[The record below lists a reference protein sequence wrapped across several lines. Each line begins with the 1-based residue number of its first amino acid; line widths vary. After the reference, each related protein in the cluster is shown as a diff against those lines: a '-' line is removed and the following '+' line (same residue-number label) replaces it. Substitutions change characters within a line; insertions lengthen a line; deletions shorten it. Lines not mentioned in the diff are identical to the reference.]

1 MSKKNIGKKQGEFK
15 TISPRI
21 KSRCSCFRVGVYV
34 RHSNGLALLPFQEN
48 PYFAHGFLLEICLI
62 TPAIKILKIKKILVA
77 NRGEIAVRI
86 MRSASEMGIKTVAV
100 YSDADRSARHVVQ
113 ADEAWHIGESPS
125 SASYLKGDLIIE
137 TAKKAGADAIHPG
150 YGFLSE
156 NAGFAKAVREAGL
169 IFIGPSPES
178 INAMGDKLRAKETAR
193 KSNVPLVPGSVAAIS
208 TIEEALAASH
218 ETGYPLLIK
227 ASAGGG
233 GKGMRVVHK
242 EEELQNEME
251 MAMNEAMSAFGDSTV
266 FIERYVQNPKHI
278 EIQIIGDQHGNIVHL
293 FERDCSIQRRHQK
306 VVEEAPSGILTPEVR
321 EAMGRDAVNLAKT
334 CGYYSTG
341 TVEFIMDEQLRY
353 YFLEM
358 NTRLQVEHPVTELIT
373 GLDLVKE
380 QIRVAAGEELSD
392 KVKNVS
398 IRGHAI
404 EIRVCAEDPLN
415 QFLPDVG
422 TISHFRVPQGPGI
435 RVDSGYEEGD
445 EIPIFY
451 DPLMAKLIVFAED
464 RISAIDR
471 MIKAIDRFDL
481 RGVANTLDFCKWVM
495 QHPDFRNGWFDTHFI
510 AKKFSPELL
519 EPELSEEEQLALAL
533 AALRWKESSKPRA
546 VSASVKQENS
556 AWKKRAI
563 PQRFGS

>member
-1 MSKKNIGKKQGEFK
+1 MK
-15 TISPRI
+15 IS
-21 KSRCSCFRVGVYV
+21 
-34 RHSNGLALLPFQEN
+34 
-48 PYFAHGFLLEICLI
+48 
-62 TPAIKILKIKKILVA
+62 KILVA

-86 MRSASEMGIKTVAV
+86 MRSASEMSIQTVAV
-100 YSDADRSARHVVQ
+100 YSDADQSARHVRQ
-113 ADEAWHIGESPS
+113 ADEAWHIGDSPS
-125 SASYLKGDLIIE
+125 SASYLRGDVIIE
-137 TAKKAGADAIHPG
+137 TALKSGAQAIHPG

-156 NAGFAKAVREAGL
+156 NASFARAVKEAGL
-169 IFIGPSPES
+169 IFIGPSAES

-193 KSNVPLVPGSVAAIS
+193 KSGVPLVPGSVAAIA
-208 TIEEALAASH
+208 TLQEAKEASLA
-218 ETGYPLLIK
+218 TGFPLLIK

-233 GKGMRVVHK
+233 GKGMRVVHR
-242 EEELQNEME
+242 EEELENEMQL
-251 MAMNEAMSAFGDSTV
+251 AMNEAQSAFGDSTV

-278 EIQIIGDQHGNIVHL
+278 EIQIIGDQHGNVVHL

-306 VVEEAPSGILTPEVR
+306 VVEEAPSGILSPEIR

-341 TVEFIMDEQLRY
+341 TVEFIMDEQMRY

-380 QIRVAAGEELSD
+380 QIRVAAGEKLSER
-392 KVKNVS
+392 VLNPS

-422 TISHFRVPQGPGI
+422 KLSRFRVPQGPGL

-451 DPLMAKLIVFAED
+451 DPLMAKLIVYAED
-464 RISAIDR
+464 RITAIDR
-471 MIKAIDRFDL
+471 MIAAIRRFDL
-481 RGVANTLDFCKWVM
+481 RGVASTLDFCRWVM
-495 QHPDFRNGWFDTHFI
+495 QHPDFREGWFDTHFI
-510 AKKFSPELL
+510 ARKYSPEMLNEDL
-519 EPELSEEEQLALAL
+519 TEEEILALSI
-533 AALRWKESSKPRA
+533 AAIEFQHQ
-546 VSASVKQENS
+546 SAGNSHSQQAAPAAGGS
-556 AWKKRAI
+556 AWKRRSV
-563 PQRFGS
+563 PQRFGI